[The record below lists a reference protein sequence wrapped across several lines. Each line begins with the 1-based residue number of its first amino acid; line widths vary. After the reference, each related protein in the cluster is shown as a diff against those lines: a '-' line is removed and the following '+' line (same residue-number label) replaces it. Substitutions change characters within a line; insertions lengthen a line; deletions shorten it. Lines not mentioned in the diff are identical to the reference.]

1 MTTTTIRRAATQK
14 NMGKKAA
21 YDLAFKLIDDAIKNS
36 CPLQA
41 ITVEE
46 SILTDRLSS
55 TLNVGID
62 NGKPFK
68 TLGSVLN
75 AWHPNGNAPAH
86 INASR
91 FDSKMESLYPALQAW
106 RKERNEL
113 MHGIAKSFQCEA
125 PEILPAD
132 FPGRA
137 LAAAMEGKRLV
148 DEVKDWVGKQ
158 VRRAKRRERALIAA
172 EKSAASK

>member
-21 YDLAFKLIDDAIKNS
+21 YDL
-36 CPLQA
+36 
-41 ITVEE
+41 
-46 SILTDRLSS
+46 
-55 TLNVGID
+55 
-62 NGKPFK
+62 
-68 TLGSVLN
+68 
-75 AWHPNGNAPAH
+75 
-86 INASR
+86 
-91 FDSKMESLYPALQAW
+91 
-106 RKERNEL
+106 
-113 MHGIAKSFQCEA
+113 
-125 PEILPAD
+125 
-132 FPGRA
+132 A